1 MPVEHTLEWYHLL
14 VHLVCLLHGPSKGM
28 VSWSEMSCAHGSTAR
43 VYAPGLLR
51 PWLMRLSFVP
61 LSQRAWYEFLLLSL
75 WLWQGLCP
83 VLLPLHR
90 SEDRAGLPVSFPEGM
105 VSCKPGRELRMSSS
119 HFCQS
124 IDVMLHPWCCMGRKA
139 HPWGRAG

>member
-14 VHLVCLLHGPSKGM
+14 VHLVCLLNGPSKGM
-28 VSWSEMSCAHGSTAR
+28 VSWSEMSCAHGSAAR